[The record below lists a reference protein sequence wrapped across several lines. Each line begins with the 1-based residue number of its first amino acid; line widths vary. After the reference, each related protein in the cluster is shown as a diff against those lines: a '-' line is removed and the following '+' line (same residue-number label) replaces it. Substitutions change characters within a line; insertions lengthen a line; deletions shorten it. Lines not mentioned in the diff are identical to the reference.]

1 MAGPLQAVLCC
12 GQSTEIIMSRYAIH
26 VFCDECSAPHPMG
39 VSVVLNDGPPQRAS
53 IADHYAG
60 KTVPA
65 ILTLMLRNPV
75 KCSKSGKMFQQGDS
89 HRIYIEPT
97 VG

>member
-1 MAGPLQAVLCC
+1 MARAIPAVLCC
-12 GQSTEIIMSRYAIH
+12 AHITEIIMSRYAIH
-26 VFCDECSAPHPMG
+26 VFCDECSAPHYMG

-53 IADHYAG
+53 IAEHYAG

-75 KCSKSGKMFQQGDS
+75 KCPKTGKMFQQIDS
-89 HRIYIEPT
+89 QHIYIEPT
-97 VG
+97 LG